1 MGTIKQWT
9 AIPRALALTAAV
21 CCAVVVVSCL
31 PEVTPR
37 SAFILAVSAAVFW
50 GERLSPLPWML
61 AWWGGGF
68 FGVVPHVLVALA
80 MTFRCGRNP
89 AVANWTVSVAIVGVW
104 ASTIFDGP
112 TNMERVHPE
121 RADIVCL
128 GDCSISGSG
137 VRQGYCELLGGDNFA
152 VPGTSPSQTVAQWQS
167 AQQLSPRY
175 VLWQAGPNVKGAPD
189 GALSRALAIIAA
201 EAKQNDAQLVVIDY
215 PVSMWPEP
223 KWKRQLRES
232 VPEGA
237 LFVDPHLRWWE
248 IDGDHLHPTAAGHR
262 RIAEVVAGAIDA
274 APSREDG

>member
-21 CCAVVVVSCL
+21 YCAVVVVSCL

-137 VRQGYCELLGGDNFA
+137 VRQGYCELLA
-152 VPGTSPSQTVAQWQS
+152 TI
-167 AQQLSPRY
+167 R
-175 VLWQAGPNVKGAPD
+175 
-189 GALSRALAIIAA
+189 
-201 EAKQNDAQLVVIDY
+201 
-215 PVSMWPEP
+215 
-223 KWKRQLRES
+223 
-232 VPEGA
+232 
-237 LFVDPHLRWWE
+237 
-248 IDGDHLHPTAAGHR
+248 
-262 RIAEVVAGAIDA
+262 
-274 APSREDG
+274 